1 MSQPTSHRLR
11 PIAALRA
18 VRHLMRNRED
28 TQQVFLLVEA
38 LRGRTTLRQF
48 VRFRQTE
55 TGRAVLGEHR
65 RLLDRLSDRAS
76 LAALPA
82 GTLGRAYYDFMAAEN
97 LSADGLVEASRIDRP
112 PASDDLTLF
121 RERGREMH
129 DLLHVVTGYGRDPLG
144 EACLVAFT
152 YAQNRL
158 KGLAVIAV
166 FAARR
171 IAGSR
176 PGQPVRRAV
185 FEGYRHGRSAGWLP
199 GADWEALL
207 TQPVEAIRAQFA
219 VKPPTYYRTI
229 LAAVRGRDST
239 VGNTSRPGRTLPF
252 SPLRSPASPAS
263 AGRRPRPARP
273 VRTR

>member
-1 MSQPTSHRLR
+1 MSQPVSYRLR
-11 PIAALRA
+11 PIAAVRA

-38 LRGRTTLRQF
+38 LRGKTTLRQF
-48 VRFRQTE
+48 ARFRQTE
-55 TGRAVLGEHR
+55 TGRTVLGEHR

-76 LAALPA
+76 LAALQP

-97 LSADGLVEASRIDRP
+97 LSAEGLVEASRIERP

-166 FAARR
+166 SAARR
-171 IAGSR
+171 IARSR

-207 TQPVEAIRAQFA
+207 AQPVESIRSQFA

-229 LAAVRGRDST
+229 LAAVRGRDIT
-239 VGNTSRPGRTLPF
+239 AGNGQ
-252 SPLRSPASPAS
+252 
-263 AGRRPRPARP
+263 PARADAAIQP
-273 VRTR
+273 SS

>member
-1 MSQPTSHRLR
+1 MSQPSSYRLH

-18 VRHLMRNRED
+18 VRNLMSNRED
-28 TQQVFLLVEA
+28 THQVFLLIEA
-38 LRGRTTLRQF
+38 LRGKTTLRQF
-48 VRFRQTE
+48 ARFRQTE
-55 TGRAVLGEHR
+55 TGRAVLGENR

-97 LSADGLVEASRIDRP
+97 LSAEGLVEASRIERP
-112 PASDDLTLF
+112 PASDDVTMF

-171 IAGSR
+171 IARSR

-207 TQPVEAIRAQFA
+207 AQPVEAIRAQFA

-229 LAAVRGRDST
+229 LAAVHRLEDG
-239 VGNTSRPGRTLPF
+239 
-252 SPLRSPASPAS
+252 AS
-263 AGRRPRPARP
+263 AEYADASIQPSS
-273 VRTR
+273 

>member
-1 MSQPTSHRLR
+1 
-11 PIAALRA
+11 
-18 VRHLMRNRED
+18 
-28 TQQVFLLVEA
+28 
-38 LRGRTTLRQF
+38 

-239 VGNTSRPGRTLPF
+239 VGNSQ
-252 SPLRSPASPAS
+252 
-263 AGRRPRPARP
+263 PARAHP
-273 VRTR
+273 AIQSSS

>member
-1 MSQPTSHRLR
+1 
-11 PIAALRA
+11 
-18 VRHLMRNRED
+18 
-28 TQQVFLLVEA
+28 
-38 LRGRTTLRQF
+38 
-48 VRFRQTE
+48 
-55 TGRAVLGEHR
+55 
-65 RLLDRLSDRAS
+65 
-76 LAALPA
+76 
-82 GTLGRAYYDFMAAEN
+82 MAAEN
-97 LSADGLVEASRIDRP
+97 LSAEGLVEASRIERP
-112 PASDDLTLF
+112 PASDDVTLF

-171 IAGSR
+171 IARSR

-207 TQPVEAIRAQFA
+207 AQPVEAIRAQFA

-229 LAAVRGRDST
+229 LAAVHRLEDG
-239 VGNTSRPGRTLPF
+239 
-252 SPLRSPASPAS
+252 AS
-263 AGRRPRPARP
+263 AEYANASIQPSS
-273 VRTR
+273 

>member
-1 MSQPTSHRLR
+1 MSQPSSYRLH

-18 VRHLMRNRED
+18 VRNLMSNRED
-28 TQQVFLLVEA
+28 THQVFLLIEA
-38 LRGRTTLRQF
+38 LRGKTTLRQF
-48 VRFRQTE
+48 ARFRQTE
-55 TGRAVLGEHR
+55 TGRAVLGENR

-97 LSADGLVEASRIDRP
+97 LSAEGLVEASRIERP
-112 PASDDLTLF
+112 PASDDVTLF

-158 KGLAVIAV
+158 RALAVIAV

-171 IAGSR
+171 IARSR

-207 TQPVEAIRAQFA
+207 AQPVEAIRAQFA

-229 LAAVRGRDST
+229 LAAVHRLEDG
-239 VGNTSRPGRTLPF
+239 
-252 SPLRSPASPAS
+252 AS
-263 AGRRPRPARP
+263 AEYANASIQPSS
-273 VRTR
+273 

>member
-1 MSQPTSHRLR
+1 MSQPSSYRLH

-18 VRHLMRNRED
+18 VRNLMSNRED
-28 TQQVFLLVEA
+28 THQVFLLIEA
-38 LRGRTTLRQF
+38 LRGKTTLRQF
-48 VRFRQTE
+48 ARFRQTE
-55 TGRAVLGEHR
+55 TGRAVLGENR

-82 GTLGRAYYDFMAAEN
+82 GTLGRAYFDFMAAEN
-97 LSADGLVEASRIDRP
+97 LSAEGLVEASRIERP
-112 PASDDLTLF
+112 PASDDVTLF

-158 KGLAVIAV
+158 KGLALIAV

-171 IAGSR
+171 IARSR

-207 TQPVEAIRAQFA
+207 AQPVEAIRAQFA

-229 LAAVRGRDST
+229 LAAVHRLEDG
-239 VGNTSRPGRTLPF
+239 
-252 SPLRSPASPAS
+252 AS
-263 AGRRPRPARP
+263 AEYANASIQPSS
-273 VRTR
+273 